1 MPAKVQLTGGAFQDS
16 EGNVL
21 ANGTLIFQL
30 SQDAS
35 VSGVG
40 NIVAGTE
47 ITILLD
53 INGNVD
59 TSTPQLIWGND
70 QMLPLNTYYRVTG
83 KAANGQ
89 NAWGPNNQQVVGVGT
104 FNVGTW
110 VPNQVVSWNPP
121 LNSSIALQH
130 NGVNNGSQSKLNLV
144 AGAGISVTDDGVGDI
159 TLATGGGAGSLGFS
173 SALQST
179 PLTVNLSTEG
189 SYDWMFLGGFT
200 GASLSGNMI
209 EGSGAFKPH
218 SKLLNGRLINSMR
231 FVSNAQLADGTTP
244 AGNFTFNSNSGDDA
258 SFNETVNPANTP
270 LVNRQGGFFFNNNNS
285 TFFYPF
291 GFQWREIPLN
301 GVRTLRFYVS
311 INNCTATLAARLSD
325 GSAPDASIALV
336 NGSTAE
342 YLVTLNV
349 TPGSSGA
356 VLSVTFL
363 CTTFNSSASWVGVEA
378 VTMA

>member
-40 NIVAGTE
+40 NIVSGTE

-53 INGNVD
+53 VNGNVD

-83 KAANGQ
+83 KSASGQ
-89 NAWGPNNQQVVGVGT
+89 FAWGPNNQQVVGVGT

-121 LNSSIALQH
+121 LNTSIALQH

-144 AGAGISVTDDGVGDI
+144 AGSGISVTDDGAGDV
-159 TLATGGGAGSLGFS
+159 TLAATGGGSGSLGFS
-173 SALQST
+173 SVLQST

-189 SYDWMFLGGFT
+189 SYDWMYLGGFT
-200 GASLSGNMI
+200 GASLFGNMV
-209 EGSGAFKPH
+209 EGNSVFKAH
-218 SKLLNGRLINSMR
+218 SKMLNGRLLQNMR
-231 FVSNAQLADGTTP
+231 FVLNPQIADGTTP
-244 AGNFTFNSNSGDDA
+244 LANFTFNSTSGDDA
-258 SFNETVNPANTP
+258 SFNESIGSIP
-270 LVNRQGGFFFNNNNS
+270 LVNRQGGFFFNNNSNS
-285 TFFYPF
+285 AFFPF
-291 GFQWREIPLN
+291 GFQWREMPLN
-301 GVRTLRFYVS
+301 AVRTLKFYVY
-311 INNCTATLAARLSD
+311 INNCTATFTARLSD
-325 GSAPDASIALV
+325 GSAPDASIALT
-336 NGSTAE
+336 NGSTGE

-356 VLSVTFL
+356 VLSVSFL
-363 CTTFNSSASWVGVEA
+363 CTSFNTSASSVGVEA